1 MDPLLYETGIKALAT
16 LFATIGPLDI
26 GAVFAALTANQSFRS
41 KSLIAIKGTLLAG
54 LILIIFALSG
64 ETLLAN
70 FGISLAALRTA
81 GGILLLLIGIDL
93 VFVRPS
99 GGISTTEDETREA
112 RTRQDIT
119 VFPLAMPLI
128 AGPGAMGAAVLLMAN
143 TGNDIALKATVIGAI
158 IVVMLITLLSL
169 LLATQ
174 IQRVLG
180 VTGMH
185 VISRVFGVLLTAL
198 AVQFIFDGIAQSGL
212 LSHQAVPGM
221 QK

>member
-1 MDPLLYETGIKALAT
+1 MNPLIYETGVTALAT
-16 LFATIGPLDI
+16 FFATIGPLDI
-26 GAVFAALTANQSFRS
+26 GAVFAALTSNQDFRTRS
-41 KSLIAIKGTLLAG
+41 RIAIKATLLAA

-93 VFVRPS
+93 VFVRTS
-99 GGISTTEDETREA
+99 GGITATDEETREA
-112 RTRQDIT
+112 ETRQDIT

-128 AGPGAMGAAVLLMAN
+128 AGPGAMGASVLLMAN
-143 TGNDIALKATVIGAI
+143 AGGDLVLQVTVIGAI
-158 IVVMLITLLSL
+158 IVVLTLTLLSL
-169 LLATQ
+169 LLSTQ

-212 LSHQAVPGM
+212 LG
-221 QK
+221 

>member
-1 MDPLLYETGIKALAT
+1 MNPLIYETGITALAT
-16 LFATIGPLDI
+16 FFATIGPFNI
-26 GAVFAALTANQSFRS
+26 AAVFAALTANQDIRW
-41 KSLIAIKGTLLAG
+41 KSLVAIKGTLIAG
-54 LILIIFALSG
+54 VILIIFALSG

-99 GGISTTEDETREA
+99 GGISTTDDEAREA
-112 RTRQDIT
+112 ETRQDIT
-119 VFPLAMPLI
+119 VFPLAMPMI
-128 AGPGAMGAAVLLMAN
+128 AGPGAMGASILLMAN
-143 TGNDIALKATVIGAI
+143 TDGDLILKATVIGAL
-158 IVVMLITLLSL
+158 VVVLIFTLLSL
-169 LLATQ
+169 FLATQ

-185 VISRVFGVLLTAL
+185 VISRVFGILLTAL

-212 LSHQAVPGM
+212 LG
-221 QK
+221 

>member
-1 MDPLLYETGIKALAT
+1 
-16 LFATIGPLDI
+16 
-26 GAVFAALTANQSFRS
+26 
-41 KSLIAIKGTLLAG
+41 
-54 LILIIFALSG
+54 
-64 ETLLAN
+64 
-70 FGISLAALRTA
+70 
-81 GGILLLLIGIDL
+81 
-93 VFVRPS
+93 
-99 GGISTTEDETREA
+99 
-112 RTRQDIT
+112 
-119 VFPLAMPLI
+119 
-128 AGPGAMGAAVLLMAN
+128 MGAAVLLMAN

-212 LSHQAVPGM
+212 LSH
-221 QK
+221 

>member
-1 MDPLLYETGIKALAT
+1 MDPLIYETGIKAIAT
-16 LFATIGPLDI
+16 FFATIGPLDI
-26 GAVFAALTANQSFRS
+26 GAVFAALTANQDFRS
-41 KSLIAIKGTLLAG
+41 KAKVAVKGVLLAG

-64 ETLLAN
+64 ETLLSN

-93 VFVRPS
+93 VFVRAS
-99 GGISTTEDETREA
+99 GGITTTEDETREA
-112 RTRQDIT
+112 ETRQDIA

-128 AGPGAMGAAVLLMAN
+128 AGPGAMGASVLLMAN
-143 TGNDIALKATVIGAI
+143 TGGELVLQATVIGAI
-158 IVVMLITLLSL
+158 IVVLVLTLFSL

-180 VTGMH
+180 ITGMH

-212 LSHQAVPGM
+212 LG
-221 QK
+221 

>member
-1 MDPLLYETGIKALAT
+1 MNPLIYETGITALAT
-16 LFATIGPLDI
+16 FFATIGPLDI
-26 GAVFAALTANQSFRS
+26 GAVFAALTANQDFRS
-41 KSLIAIKGTLLAG
+41 KALIAVKGTSLAA

-99 GGISTTEDETREA
+99 GGISTTDEEDREA
-112 RTRQDIT
+112 KTRQDIT

-128 AGPGAMGAAVLLMAN
+128 AGPGTMGASVLLMAN
-143 TGNDIALKATVIGAI
+143 TGDDLALKATVIGAI
-158 IVVMLITLLSL
+158 IGVIVLTLLSM

-185 VISRVFGVLLTAL
+185 VISRVFGILLTAL

-212 LSHQAVPGM
+212 LT
-221 QK
+221 